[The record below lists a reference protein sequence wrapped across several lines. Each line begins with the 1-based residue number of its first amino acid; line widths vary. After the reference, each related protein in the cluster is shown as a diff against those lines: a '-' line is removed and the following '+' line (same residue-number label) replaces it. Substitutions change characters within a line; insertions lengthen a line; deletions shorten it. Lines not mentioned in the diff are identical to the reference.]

1 MGKEWTYKEISS
13 LFLKI
18 GSCEPD
24 IHCRLVYTSLDYKII
39 QDVQRKT
46 TFNSDFIH
54 KKNMT

>member
-24 IHCRLVYTSLDYKII
+24 IHCRLVYTSLDYTII
-39 QDVQRKT
+39 
-46 TFNSDFIH
+46 
-54 KKNMT
+54 

>member
-13 LFLKI
+13 LFWKI
-18 GSCEPD
+18 GSCQPD
-24 IHCRLVYTSLDYKII
+24 IHCRLVYTIDYKTI

-46 TFNSDFIH
+46 TFNSDFVH